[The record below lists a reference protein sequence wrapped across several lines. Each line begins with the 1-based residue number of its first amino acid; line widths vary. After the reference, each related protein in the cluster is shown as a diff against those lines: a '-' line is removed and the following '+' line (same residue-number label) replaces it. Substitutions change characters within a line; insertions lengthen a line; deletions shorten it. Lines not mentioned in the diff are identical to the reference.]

1 MWSQGLASQFCE
13 GIAGKDE
20 PTRSKK
26 TKWTLDWNDLNLK
39 WLEMT
44 PNDSKWPH
52 DFLDF
57 WFFSHWRSTRR
68 VAPRWRQSA
77 KETCFTAGFPAANW
91 LQQLWTL
98 WTCVSFFH
106 DAIYVCT
113 DIDVSICDA
122 RRRASLHWSYF
133 VAALPFLVPG
143 SAYGVRSCWGH
154 LLSPTICNILQECG
168 PVAQSS
174 YVKLFPSHLP
184 IFRAVRLCAWILN
197 GPYQKGS
204 CSFSQVSKHTN
215 WVDSWFF
222 ETISFR
228 IRSGRAPEEEGTLYL
243 PCGMCGARHF
253 PKQWLFVS
261 MCNFRLETK
270 NEVCGICPFIWTSI
284 ASFGSS
290 NADVSPANCL
300 KFSLGKP

>member
-44 PNDSKWPH
+44 RNVSKWLEMTSWL
-52 DFLDF
+52 LDLLTLKVDTQSGASVKTKCEGNMLHCRIPSSELASTIVNTVNMCE
-57 WFFSHWRSTRR
+57 FFPWRDLCLYRHWCLNLWRR
-68 VAPRWRQSA
+68 
-77 KETCFTAGFPAANW
+77 TACLLG
-91 LQQLWTL
+91 LEL
-98 WTCVSFFH
+98 
-106 DAIYVCT
+106 
-113 DIDVSICDA
+113 
-122 RRRASLHWSYF
+122 F
-133 VAALPFLVPG
+133 VAALPFLVAHMAFEAAEVICSLPPFATYCKSVG
-143 SAYGVRSCWGH
+143 LSLSQAMSSSFH
-154 LLSPTICNILQECG
+154 LTFLFSEQCACVPANPKWSLSKRIM
-168 PVAQSS
+168 
-174 YVKLFPSHLP
+174 F
-184 IFRAVRLCAWILN
+184 IFTSF
-197 GPYQKGS
+197 KG
-204 CSFSQVSKHTN
+204 
-215 WVDSWFF
+215 FF

-270 NEVCGICPFIWTSI
+270 NEVCGIYSFIWTSI

-290 NADVSPANCL
+290 SADVSPNCL